1 MFIVREATTSN
12 LHITSMQVMSFK
24 VKRHQMFIVREAK
37 TGNLDTNHNNIKAVF
52 LTSHLCR

>member
-1 MFIVREATTSN
+1 MHQMFIVREATTGN

-24 VKRHQMFIVREAK
+24 VKRQKLVI
-37 TGNLDTNHNNIKAVF
+37 LDTNHNKIKAVF